1 MKINP
6 FTIYTSTTKTIKIS
20 SFTGMSALPP
30 KDTFVKSSAVEDT
43 QLISSIPRIKGN
55 VQQYC
60 HNNPKIEE
68 EDAIQSILLA
78 ILEEKSVRKQAD
90 EKIND
95 EEFEKIITSATKKT
109 LTTLSEVPE
118 VEIISV
124 EEILGEVD
132 NTSIDEQI
140 SKKTRVKKI
149 RELLDK
155 ETLIS
160 DFRKAVLWK
169 RFGFETGQKKSHEE
183 IAQEL
188 NTTPETIRY
197 SELMGIMDILIS
209 PTVIPIKIKE
219 LFPDKF
225 M

>member
-20 SFTGMSALPP
+20 SFMGMSEN
-30 KDTFVKSSAVEDT
+30 KKEDTFVKSSANEDT
-43 QLISSIPRIKGN
+43 QLISSIPRIKEN

-60 HNNPKIEE
+60 HSNHQIEE

-78 ILEEKSVRKQAD
+78 ILEEQAERKQAD
-90 EKIND
+90 EKVNND
-95 EEFEKIITSATKKT
+95 EFEKIITSATNKT
-109 LTTLSEVPE
+109 LKTLSEVPE

-132 NTSIDEQI
+132 NASIDELI
-140 SKKTRVKKI
+140 AKKTREKKI

-155 ETLIS
+155 E
-160 DFRKAVLWK
+160 VLWK